1 MDFQEE
7 KIGNTTS
14 FICKERK
21 QWKLER
27 SKQTKVNTTDKEKK
41 EEIQVDSK
49 SNVNIK

>member
-7 KIGNTTS
+7 KIGNTT
-14 FICKERK
+14 FICKGRK

-27 SKQTKVNTTDKEKK
+27 PKQTKVNTSKEKKK